1 MSDMKKMTLTYGEN
15 YNSYDDSV
23 MFMENFKQHL
33 LEESVLARFPEVV
46 DDLTHDAEHLIPDLM
61 MLADGLNDDDVD
73 DKVNHALCISSLA
86 MRIAAY
92 FSIKEESDEYPGEE
106 QEDREE

>member
-15 YNSYDDSV
+15 YSSYDDSV

-33 LEESVLARFPEVV
+33 LDESILARFPEVV
-46 DDLTHDAEHLIPDLM
+46 DDLTHDAEHLIPELM
-61 MLADGLNDDDVD
+61 MLADGLNDDDVE
-73 DKVNHALCISSLA
+73 DKVNHALCVARLA

-92 FSIKEESDEYPGEE
+92 YSVAEELDSTEEKE
-106 QEDREE
+106 

>member
-15 YNSYDDSV
+15 YSSHDDSV

-33 LEESVLARFPEVV
+33 LEENILARFPEVV
-46 DDLTHDAEHLIPDLM
+46 DDLTHDAEHLIPELM
-61 MLADGLNDDDVD
+61 MLADGLNDEDVE
-73 DKVNHALCISSLA
+73 DKVNHALCVARLA

-92 FSIKEESDEYPGEE
+92 YSIDEEETGK
-106 QEDREE
+106 

>member
-15 YNSYDDSV
+15 YSSYDDSV

-33 LEESVLARFPEVV
+33 LEESVLSRFPEVV
-46 DDLTHDAEHLIPDLM
+46 DDLVNNATHLVPELLMFAESL
-61 MLADGLNDDDVD
+61 DDEDVE
-73 DKVNHALCISSLA
+73 DKVNHALCVARIA

-92 FSIKEESDEYPGEE
+92 YAAKDEMENEENDK
-106 QEDREE
+106 

>member
-33 LEESVLARFPEVV
+33 LEESFLARFPEVV
-46 DDLTHDAEHLIPDLM
+46 DDLTHDAEHLIPELM
-61 MLADGLNDDDVD
+61 MLAEALDDEDVE
-73 DKVNHALCISSLA
+73 DKVNHALCVSRIA

-92 FSIKEESDEYPGEE
+92 YAAKYEMEN
-106 QEDREE
+106 EDNEK